1 MSTESKLNMTVSYA
15 VQKWS
20 VRRWL
25 YPALLALI
33 VGSWFVYMTVS
44 NSWHLFQTYWPISL
58 TMLFGS
64 FVAGATPQGGAAVA
78 FPVFTK
84 VLRIPAADSR
94 NFGFM
99 IQAVGMTMAGVLI
112 WAKRIK
118 VLPGVI
124 LWVTLGGF
132 VGTTLGTFWLVLPN
146 PYPRILFTLGAT
158 AFGVALFSSHGVL
171 NCPPQQELPDWNGRY
186 LLLFTGIGLLGGIFS
201 AQTGSG
207 ADMLTFIVLT
217 LAFGIHE
224 KISTPTTVIIM
235 GLNSIFGFFLHGVV
249 VQDLGV
255 AWNYWLVAVPIVVF
269 GAPLGAYFTSRISRD
284 VLITFILILIA
295 VEMITTAILIP
306 FTALIF
312 VVVGLVVTLCT
323 FCFVSMLFYRQ
334 RTIAATAIG

>member
-1 MSTESKLNMTVSYA
+1 MRTESKLNTTVSYA
-15 VQKWS
+15 VQKWP

-33 VGSWFVYMTVS
+33 VGSWFIYMLVS

-84 VLRIPAADSR
+84 VLHIPAADSR

-118 VLPGVI
+118 VLPRVI

-132 VGTTLGTFWLVLPN
+132 LGTTLGTFWLVLPN

-158 AFGVALFSSHGVL
+158 AFGVALFTSRWVL
-171 NCPPQQELPDWNGRY
+171 KCPPQQELPDWNGRY

-207 ADMLTFIVLT
+207 ADMLTFIALT
-217 LAFGIHE
+217 LAFGINE

-235 GLNSIFGFFLHGVV
+235 GLNSVFGFFLHGVV

-255 AWNYWLVAVPIVVF
+255 AWNYWLVAVPIVIF

-295 VEMITTAILIP
+295 VEMITTVILIP
-306 FTALIF
+306 FTAPIF

-334 RTIAATAIG
+334 RTIAGTAVS